1 MNKLNYKEIK
11 KRIDDIED
19 KYYKGWKQSCVDRDW
34 ETIIT

>member
-19 KYYKGWKQSCVDRDW
+19 KYYKGWKQS
-34 ETIIT
+34 EE